1 ENQPLLL
8 YAYFETFSV
17 TQVESHVVTKQFRVV
32 EIEETYS
39 DSDMRCNSVSSESG
53 DDSDY
58 LGKYNRAVIRR
69 QAEDTLDDAVDNFV
83 RRNADQGFAATNHS
97 GTQINLWGQ
106 VPGLNWD
113 VRSQNSANIYG
124 SYYPTP
130 QPTYIQMPYQAPS
143 TGLENA
149 VTHQQLTAIAGH
161 LTQSFVPSSCL
172 DVLPFVTQCIDQTRH
187 MTVAEVRESLKQL
200 SEKIRQPDV
209 NRLGSRPL
217 LAISQGEG
225 DLKAQLDHIYS
236 HLLEYTM
243 RDPELSMPISQ
254 AKMGKVLSA
263 EFDEDEYSFLLTV
276 QLEKPGAPKR
286 RKPLRE
292 RIREQSAPRKSPDM
306 EDTKPVKETR
316 PTTAK
321 SEQATASKQPY
332 QKEYVQSERKPSP
345 KKEDKEERT
354 EAEPPKQKAPEPYF
368 VTEEVEYSPTLKPYP
383 NFNAPDDCERLRKA
397 MKGIGTDEKTIIEIM
412 GARTASQRTQI
423 VLQFK
428 TMYGKDLIKEFS
440 SELSGRFYDC
450 VEALCYS
457 PAEFDARQ
465 LRKAVKGMGTDES
478 ALIEILCSRTN
489 DQIRQ
494 IKEAYTKVNP
504 GRDLEKDVISDT
516 SGNFKRIMVSLLQAN
531 RDESLTF
538 DRNAARRDA
547 EDLYEAG
554 EKNLGT
560 DESKFNMLLASKSF
574 AYLRA
579 VFVEYANV
587 SKSDIETSIK
597 KEMSGDLRKTMLAIV
612 QCIQNKQSYFAK
624 ELMKSM
630 KGLGTK
636 DETLIR
642 IIVSRCEM
650 DMGKIKEEFQKESG
664 KTLESWI
671 SRSIQLYWRVPRDT
685 HRVSHT
691 RLGVGTC
698 GDLFRRN
705 GNAFAFPAKHC
716 CLVVRLLSQRLW
728 LRTLIVLLSR
738 CGHPGSIPAHV
749 QP

>member
-1 ENQPLLL
+1 MYRL
-8 YAYFETFSV
+8 
-17 TQVESHVVTKQFRVV
+17 
-32 EIEETYS
+32 
-39 DSDMRCNSVSSESG
+39 
-53 DDSDY
+53 
-58 LGKYNRAVIRR
+58 
-69 QAEDTLDDAVDNFV
+69 
-83 RRNADQGFAATNHS
+83 
-97 GTQINLWGQ
+97 
-106 VPGLNWD
+106 
-113 VRSQNSANIYG
+113 
-124 SYYPTP
+124 
-130 QPTYIQMPYQAPS
+130 
-143 TGLENA
+143 
-149 VTHQQLTAIAGH
+149 
-161 LTQSFVPSSCL
+161 
-172 DVLPFVTQCIDQTRH
+172 QT
-187 MTVAEVRESLKQL
+187 
-200 SEKIRQPDV
+200 
-209 NRLGSRPL
+209 
-217 LAISQGEG
+217 
-225 DLKAQLDHIYS
+225 
-236 HLLEYTM
+236 
-243 RDPELSMPISQ
+243 
-254 AKMGKVLSA
+254 VLSA

-368 VTEEVEYSPTLKPYP
+368 VTEEVEVSIRCDLSVFVCPNVYKHAILVLLITQYSPTLKPYP

-597 KEMSGDLRKTMLAIV
+597 KEMSGDLRKTMLAI
-612 QCIQNKQSYFAK
+612 
-624 ELMKSM
+624 
-630 KGLGTK
+630 
-636 DETLIR
+636 
-642 IIVSRCEM
+642 
-650 DMGKIKEEFQKESG
+650 
-664 KTLESWI
+664 
-671 SRSIQLYWRVPRDT
+671 
-685 HRVSHT
+685 
-691 RLGVGTC
+691 
-698 GDLFRRN
+698 
-705 GNAFAFPAKHC
+705 
-716 CLVVRLLSQRLW
+716 
-728 LRTLIVLLSR
+728 
-738 CGHPGSIPAHV
+738 
-749 QP
+749 